1 MFKKALL
8 TVISTVCLFGGDL
21 WEVGFQQ
28 GTSIYNIENSKK
40 DRLSFECGESG
51 GSIYLFNKGKEVNL
65 KADEPINFIIN
76 DGKKLI
82 SVKEVNSSTVMA
94 DTLAWGNLAYEIP
107 KAKKIIVE
115 ANSQKFTFEPSNL
128 KELDNFIQACTQYE
142 TSDSSS
148 TPAQTTNNNSYSSNT
163 NTTATFDSNK
173 PPFRFDIK
181 TEYSPSYQM
190 TYPLLIIT
198 SLDDRLIIK
207 DVKINK
213 GKCNAIPISER
224 KQNING
230 RVIVTVDRAKLPVP
244 VPEFEALKVNIA
256 SGCNILRLDIDTNA
270 GIWPFESK

>member
-65 KADEPINFIIN
+65 KADEPINFIVN
-76 DGKKLI
+76 DGKKLL
-82 SVKEVNSSTVMA
+82 SAKEVNSSTVMA
-94 DTLAWGNLAYEIP
+94 DTLAWGNLAYEIS

-148 TPAQTTNNNSYSSNT
+148 APAQTTNNNSYSSNT
-163 NTTATFDSNK
+163 NATATFDSNK
-173 PPFRFDIK
+173 PPFKFHFEDGYNRIFNNHFPI
-181 TEYSPSYQM
+181 
-190 TYPLLIIT
+190 LVIT
-198 SLDDRLIIK
+198 SFNDQLIIK

-213 GKCNAIPISER
+213 GKCKTTVSYDAKLDAQRNMIVTQKKLPISV
-224 KQNING
+224 K
-230 RVIVTVDRAKLPVP
+230 
-244 VPEFEALKVNIA
+244 EFEAQRFDIS
-256 SGCNILRLDIDTNA
+256 SGCDILKLDIETNN
-270 GIWPFESK
+270 GTWTFGGN